1 MAAFRVSR
9 TWPFGPSTS
18 GITIAKHSIVWLNQ
32 FIDTGARYDQF
43 LCPAPRTSTDI
54 GQYDSPTRA
63 PSGEAPVPDP
73 GIGTSVSLMPSSW
86 PGPSWP
92 ELSWLWRRAPRCC
105 A

>member
-43 LCPAPRTSTDI
+43 LCPHRGPPRTSAST
-54 GQYDSPTRA
+54 TVL
-63 PSGEAPVPDP
+63 PVHLAAKRQCRIP
-73 GIGTSVSLMPSSW
+73 VLAL
-86 PGPSWP
+86 
-92 ELSWLWRRAPRCC
+92 LSA
-105 A
+105 